1 MNSQGHHITCIYM
14 SGGQAKNRA
23 LMQLMADVGGMGIVL
38 PTNDSEGKK
47 AGGVFDPV
55 VLGAAM
61 LGRYADA
68 GSNGGREGQAEKLW
82 GIMVC
87 FLFLFFFLISY
98 LHFSRWR

>member
-1 MNSQGHHITCIYM
+1 M

-23 LMQLMADVGGMGIVL
+23 LMQLMADVCGMGIIL
-38 PTNDSEGKK
+38 PTNDKE

-61 LGRYADA
+61 LGRYADE
-68 GSNGGREGQAEKLW
+68 GSNGEEGGRKGQAEKLW

-87 FLFLFFFLISY
+87 FYLYLFFFLISY
-98 LHFSRWR
+98 LHFSRWK